1 MSVPSS
7 QVPRIAWTDSITV
20 EDTIDEI
27 RRGDALA
34 GHFFMYPG
42 AKEPSTAVQYLSW
55 ETWNIYLSQQCAF
68 STTEHLLKY
77 TINEKPIYIFQEIQ
91 WKSTISRLITDGKE
105 IVFEIVSKKGKHIYI
120 PVNSSLWLWW
130 IELIAFVDTYAKAG
144 HKLLEPEPAVPK
156 PAVVGPRSP
165 VFGDPY
171 RSLLGKGYLV
181 PCLVQSRL
189 KFKLDIWWGCC
200 RLRWYVGSID
210 ALVIVST
217 SMHIRYDLNLNVAC
231 I

>member
-7 QVPRIAWTDSITV
+7 QVPRIAWTDSISV
-20 EDTIDEI
+20 ENTIDEI

-34 GHFFMYPG
+34 GHFSMYPG
-42 AKEPSTAVQYLSW
+42 VKEPSTAVQYLSW

-91 WKSTISRLITDGKE
+91 WKYTISRLITDGKE

-120 PVNSSLWLWW
+120 PVNSSFWLWW
-130 IELIAFVDTYAKAG
+130 IELIAFVDTYAKTR
-144 HKLLEPEPAVPK
+144 HKPLEPEPAVPK

-165 VFGDPY
+165 VFDDPY
-171 RSLLGKGYLV
+171 RSLFREG
-181 PCLVQSRL
+181 
-189 KFKLDIWWGCC
+189 
-200 RLRWYVGSID
+200 
-210 ALVIVST
+210 VSSST
-217 SMHIRYDLNLNVAC
+217 FSTEST
-231 I
+231 

>member
-20 EDTIDEI
+20 ENTIDKI

-34 GHFFMYPG
+34 GHFFMHPG

-68 STTEHLLKY
+68 SITEHLLKC
-77 TINEKPIYIFQEIQ
+77 TINEKPIYIFQEIE

-105 IVFEIVSKKGKHIYI
+105 IVFEIVSKK
-120 PVNSSLWLWW
+120 
-130 IELIAFVDTYAKAG
+130 DTYAKTG
-144 HKLLEPEPAVPK
+144 HKPLEPEPAVPK

-165 VFGDPY
+165 VFSDPY
-171 RSLLGKGYLV
+171 RSLFRGGV
-181 PCLVQSRL
+181 SSS
-189 KFKLDIWWGCC
+189 KF
-200 RLRWYVGSID
+200 S
-210 ALVIVST
+210 AEST
-217 SMHIRYDLNLNVAC
+217 
-231 I
+231 